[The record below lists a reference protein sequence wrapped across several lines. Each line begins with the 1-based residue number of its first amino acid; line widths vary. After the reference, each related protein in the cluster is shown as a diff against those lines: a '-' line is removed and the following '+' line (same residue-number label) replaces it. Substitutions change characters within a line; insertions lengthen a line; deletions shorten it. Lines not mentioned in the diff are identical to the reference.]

1 MRSQDRAGKTD
12 AENESA
18 PARTHAAVPGTPR
31 TGHLALQSTIGNAA
45 VVQMLRDAS
54 HPPARDQR
62 ADQPPAQRSAVPDVQ
77 RSAVRDVQRSAVPD
91 VLRAAGRPM
100 DEATRTDMEARL
112 GADFSDVR
120 IHNDAAARASAAEVG
135 ARAYTSGHHVVIGE
149 GGGDKHTLAHELTH
163 VLQQRQG
170 PVAGTDNGTGLK
182 VSDPSDRFEREA
194 EANATRVM
202 QRSVLPTAR
211 TEGGVGSGARTGVPV
226 QRVSEEEDRQTAQ
239 NLAHAARERTE
250 PWGREDFARHDT
262 EIDAEKTGVH
272 IAGVQAPTDKVMG
285 EGAAWSAV
293 ELEQKKQLLG
303 EALDTAFLEW
313 SERYDPEHVY
323 IFTAPEYY
331 FSGKGTHFLSED
343 QAADVDEWLADR
355 LAKLPSNYLVVP
367 GTVGRRRDLDGPAAD
382 QARADQ
388 REGRE
393 WINQE
398 ANSGNY
404 YAEDAGIDLGETVW
418 EQGPEIEGTGPVTLF
433 DNYATAFQGGQEPKT
448 YTKRFEA
455 SSETAPD
462 RSAGEREQGFFAIGK
477 EKFETTVKGVQVRL
491 EICSDNAAE
500 SLWSA
505 PYEGVH
511 ILVAANFGDA
521 GESQANMHGDT
532 FVVADS
538 GYSQLYEA
546 DKPVPPAKN
555 VDDARYAG
563 VDDARYAANE
573 KRKMKRKSAETTSR
587 KGPVSLNFYRTAT
600 RKPAAP

>member
-18 PARTHAAVPGTPR
+18 PARTHAAAPGTPR
-31 TGHLALQSTIGNAA
+31 TGPLALQGTIGNAA

-54 HPPARDQR
+54 HPPAEDQQ
-62 ADQPPAQRSAVPDVQ
+62 AEQPS
-77 RSAVRDVQRSAVPD
+77 VQRSAVPD

-100 DEATRTDMEARL
+100 DNATRTDMEARL

-120 IHNDAAARASAAEVG
+120 IHNDAAAKASVAEVG
-135 ARAYTSGHHVVIGE
+135 ARAYTSGHHVVIGD

-163 VLQQRQG
+163 VIQQRQG
-170 PVAGTDNGTGLK
+170 PVAGTDDGTGLK

-202 QRSVLPTAR
+202 QRSVLPPTR
-211 TEGGVGSGARTGVPV
+211 TESGVGSGARTDVPV
-226 QRVSEEEDRQTAQ
+226 QRVSEEEDRQAAQ

-250 PWGREDFARHDT
+250 PWVREDFERHDM

-285 EGAAWSAV
+285 EDAAWSAV

-313 SERYDPEHVY
+313 SERYDPEHMY

-331 FSGKGTHFLSED
+331 FSGEGTHFLSED
-343 QAADVDEWLADR
+343 QAAGVDEWLAGR

-382 QARADQ
+382 RARADQ

-393 WINQE
+393 RIRQE
-398 ANSGNY
+398 ASSGNF
-404 YAEDAGIDLGETVW
+404 YAADAEEELTYEVW
-418 EQGPEIEGTGPVTLF
+418 NQGPELDGTGNVTVF
-433 DNYATAFQGGQEPKT
+433 DNYAPAFQGGQEPKT

-455 SSETAPD
+455 SSREAPD
-462 RSAGEREQGFFAIGK
+462 RSAEERRQGFFAIGK
-477 EKFETTVKGVQVRL
+477 EKFETTVKGVRVRL

-500 SLWSA
+500 SLWTA

-511 ILVAANFGDA
+511 ILVAADFGNA

-538 GYSQLYEA
+538 GFSQLYEA
-546 DKPVPPAKN
+546 DHPVPPAK
-555 VDDARYAG
+555 DIG
-563 VDDARYAANE
+563 DARYAANE
-573 KRKMKRKSAETTSR
+573 KRKMRSKSAETTSR

-600 RKPAAP
+600 RKPTAP